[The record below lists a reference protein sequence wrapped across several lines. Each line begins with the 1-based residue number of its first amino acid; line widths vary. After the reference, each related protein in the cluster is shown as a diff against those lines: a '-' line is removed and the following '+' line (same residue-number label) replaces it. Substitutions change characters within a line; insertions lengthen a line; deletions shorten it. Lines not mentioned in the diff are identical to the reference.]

1 MPIVGFNFEKI
12 IIEKKN
18 KITER
23 LNIKNDLVIVGLES
37 EKLNLSKSEDILKF
51 NFKFSVN
58 YEPKVGEILL
68 EGNVLYMDEESK
80 TKEILAGWKKDKKVP
95 KDLAPKL
102 LNTILAKCNIKA
114 LTLTQE
120 VNLPPH
126 IKLPI
131 LKSRD

>member
-12 IIEKKN
+12 VVEKKN
-18 KITER
+18 KITEK
-23 LNIKNDLVIVGLES
+23 LNIKNDLAIVGLEQ
-37 EKLNLSKSEDILKF
+37 EKLNISGSDDIIKF
-51 NFKFSVN
+51 NFKFSVD

-80 TKEILAGWKKDKKVP
+80 AKEILLGWKKDKKIP
-95 KDLAPKL
+95 KDLAPQI

-126 IKLPI
+126 IRLPI
-131 LKSRD
+131 LKSKD